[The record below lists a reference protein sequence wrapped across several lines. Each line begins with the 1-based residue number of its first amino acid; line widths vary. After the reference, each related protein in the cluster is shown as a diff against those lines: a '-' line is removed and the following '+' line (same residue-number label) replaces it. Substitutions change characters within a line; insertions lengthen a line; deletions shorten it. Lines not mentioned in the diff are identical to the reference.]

1 MQIKLKEIKINVKY
15 KQETDLFID
24 NSISLAF
31 QHVHEII
38 TQEELIITPDNANE
52 KLEDLNLL
60 IKHLQETVRLI
71 SGNNN
76 LTCKKEQ

>member
-1 MQIKLKEIKINVKY
+1 MKY

-24 NSISLAF
+24 NNVNLAF

>member
-1 MQIKLKEIKINVKY
+1 MQIKLKEIKVNVKY

-24 NSISLAF
+24 NNVICFPTCTWNYNSRRVNNNL
-31 QHVHEII
+31 
-38 TQEELIITPDNANE
+38 DNANE

-71 SGNNN
+71 SVYSP
-76 LTCKKEQ
+76 TCKKEQ